1 MNNKNEGVNINLENN
16 INNLFSNL
24 SESSLFSNQETT
36 IISINKN
43 TSNITKK
50 YELIIDFSYV
60 EDKNSKY
67 RNSMED
73 FYNIVNNFDNDKMLF
88 CLFDGHGGT
97 DAVKYVKDRLPSLL
111 LKYMSTESIED
122 AMIKCF
128 HKIDN
133 ELKLVDSDNVGTT
146 ATIILILKEDNK
158 RTLYCSNVGDTRCV
172 IFSDIDYIILTEEHK
187 CTNEKEIER
196 ITNANGKISNG
207 RVKGQLAITRTLGD
221 LSLKKCGVIAKPDIK
236 RHNIDT
242 NDKYIILATDGLWDV
257 VTEADII
264 NISKECDDPEYLNKI
279 LVKKAIDMGSKDN
292 ISCIVIKVN

>member
-1 MNNKNEGVNINLENN
+1 MKNKNEENNINLATN
-16 INNLFSNL
+16 INNLFSTL
-24 SESSLFSNQETT
+24 GESSLFSNKETT
-36 IISINKN
+36 TKSINKN
-43 TSNITKK
+43 TSNVTKI
-50 YELIIDFSYV
+50 YELVLNYSYV

-73 FYNIVNNFDNDKMLF
+73 YYNIVDSFNNDKMLF
-88 CLFDGHGGT
+88 CLFDGHGGS
-97 DAVKYVKDRLPSLL
+97 DAVKYVKDRLPDLL
-111 LKYMSTESIED
+111 LKYISSESVED
-122 AMIKCF
+122 AIIKCF

-158 RTLYCSNVGDTRCV
+158 RTLYCANVGDTRCV
-172 IFSDIDYIILTEEHK
+172 IFSENDYIVLSEEHK

-221 LSLKKCGVIAKPDIK
+221 LSLKKCGVIATPDIK
-236 RHNIDT
+236 RHIIDN
-242 NDKYIILATDGLWDV
+242 NDKYIVLATDGLWDV
-257 VTEADII
+257 VTEREII
-264 NISKECDDPEYLNKI
+264 NISKECDDSDYLNKI